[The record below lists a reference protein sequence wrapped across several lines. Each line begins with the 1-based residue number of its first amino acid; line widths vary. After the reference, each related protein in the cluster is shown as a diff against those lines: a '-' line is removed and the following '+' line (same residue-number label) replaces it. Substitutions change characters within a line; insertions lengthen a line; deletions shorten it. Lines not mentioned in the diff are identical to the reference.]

1 MDFNQI
7 KELINIVNLSSITQF
22 ELQFEQVILKLSKT
36 AGVATTAVAPVAESV
51 AGDKESIP
59 VSMPVPT
66 QAPQPK
72 PEPKDGFVVK
82 SPIVGTYYSAP
93 SPEAQKFVK
102 LNQEVKKGD
111 VLCII
116 EAMKVM
122 NEVKS
127 PCDGVIAEIYAEN
140 EQILEYN
147 QPIFLIV

>member
-7 KELINIVNLSSITQF
+7 KELINIVNVSSITQF
-22 ELQFEQVILKLSKT
+22 ELQFEQVIMKLSKT
-36 AGVATTAVAPVAESV
+36 TGVAPTVVAPVAEIAVTEKDSV
-51 AGDKESIP
+51 P
-59 VSMPVPT
+59 VSMPVPAP
-66 QAPQPK
+66 APQPK
-72 PEPKDGFVVK
+72 AEPKDGFVVK

-93 SPEAQKFVK
+93 SPDAQKFVK